1 MRNFRHVS
9 QFILVDNFVAS
20 SSPHA
25 YRQDVG
31 ELPNRWFSLIK
42 LTSSKHNNHSGKKL
56 KSHSLSPCWLG
67 RFFGLNIDFTF
78 FLLLS
83 KRGQSFGA
91 FWRIMQS
98 SLKSGLYKWACGISV
113 NSFTWLKGH
122 YGKMT
127 SRTES
132 HLRKKCISFFCH
144 SNYSVFFNICTHT
157 HSICSFTDISIISC
171 HLKCWFTP

>member
-1 MRNFRHVS
+1 MLLLLLMPIDKTLVNSRTAGFHS
-9 QFILVDNFVAS
+9 HQAHFLKTQQPLGKEIKIL
-20 SSPHA
+20 
-25 YRQDVG
+25 
-31 ELPNRWFSLIK
+31 L
-42 LTSSKHNNHSGKKL
+42 
-56 KSHSLSPCWLG
+56 SLSPCWLG

-78 FLLLS
+78 FCYLS
-83 KRGQSFGA
+83 KRAQSLGA

-98 SLKSGLYKWACGISV
+98 SLKSSLYKWACGISV